1 MGIFAFFAKSGEV
14 IRVESVAD
22 GISLVTIRGREGNK

>member
-1 MGIFAFFAKSGEV
+1 MGIFAFFTRSGEV

-22 GISLVTIRGREGNK
+22 GTFLVTICGTEGNE